1 MSQPSRES
9 RSDRFRLASLAAA
22 SALLLTGA
30 FGCAG
35 GSRCQIIP
43 AQLELAEMSRDK
55 ARTAYLSLKDDVD
68 RMQSNNEVSLEREA
82 SLTKERDEL
91 KALVDSIGVGREQK
105 EAK

>member
-35 GSRCQIIP
+35 Q
-43 AQLELAEMSRDK
+43 E
-55 ARTAYLSLKDDVD
+55 
-68 RMQSNNEVSLEREA
+68 QSNNEVSLEREA